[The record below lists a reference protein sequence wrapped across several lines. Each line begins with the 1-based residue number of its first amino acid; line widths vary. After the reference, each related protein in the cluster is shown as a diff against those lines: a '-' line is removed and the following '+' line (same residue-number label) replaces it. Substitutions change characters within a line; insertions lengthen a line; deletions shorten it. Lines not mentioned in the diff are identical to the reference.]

1 MPAQDVRPNYGRR
14 NGLSGSV
21 LLTAFDCAPNAVGV
35 CDEDG
40 NFLDVNAAACRLLG
54 FSRAD
59 MIGRPFLQFV
69 HPADRS
75 ASLAAYFQSVVAAAA
90 GMGVPAEHGRLRCLD
105 RGGQTVW
112 STVRWAVTEP
122 DSSGA
127 QFGVVHMHD
136 ISGQQKVESELAE
149 VEQRLSLAFHTSP
162 IGIALVDGDGR
173 MLQTNRELQ
182 ELLGY
187 AEPELQELNFLSVTH
202 PDDRAATEAVFT
214 QLAHGRLH
222 VDDSVQR
229 FQSSGGTLLYARRI
243 AAAART
249 GDGELRYLLVQ
260 VEDITG
266 EWRARAELRE
276 RAFRDALT
284 GLSTREHLA
293 AELALPRSAR
303 TLVVIA
309 VRDLSL
315 LNGTLGRAQT
325 DQLVVA
331 LARRIS
337 AHCRH
342 ADVIARLGAAEFA
355 VLLADD
361 AAPADMV
368 ARRIAAALENPI
380 ATATG
385 EVRLSIAIGTA
396 ADPTGELSLDDVLRQ
411 ADLAL
416 HINKVSAAQPWTEF
430 RPGMAADSARRLAL
444 EADLRP
450 ALDQGDISA
459 EYQPVFN
466 LADGGI
472 TSLEALARWTHPE
485 LGAISPAEFIPI
497 LEATGLIDQLTRHM
511 LGLACR
517 DVARWRQRHPERGL
531 TVAVNISAHALSN
544 PVLPALIA
552 DQLAKTGLPA
562 EALVL
567 EITETALATEHA
579 HTAAATLSKLGVH
592 LAIDDFGA
600 EYSSLS
606 RLAHLPADIIKLDR
620 SLLPDPD
627 DPTADAPVLRAVI
640 TLAGRLDKTLI
651 AEGVESD
658 TQLELLRRHGC
669 PNAQGH
675 HLARPQPAHD
685 IDRLL
690 ERRPL
695 LPRSAARLSDQAP
708 S

>member
-1 MPAQDVRPNYGRR
+1 MPAHEVRPNHGRR
-14 NGLSGSV
+14 NGLNGSV
-21 LLTAFDCAPNAVGV
+21 LLTAFDCAPTAVGV

-40 NFLDVNAAACRLLG
+40 KFLAVNAAMSRLLG
-54 FSRAD
+54 YSSQD

-69 HPADRS
+69 HPGDRS

-90 GMGVPAEHGRLRCLD
+90 GMAVPAEQGRLRCLD
-105 RGGQTVW
+105 RAEQTVW
-112 STVRWAVTEP
+112 TMVRWAVTEP
-122 DSSGA
+122 GPSGA
-127 QFGVVHMHD
+127 QFGVLHLHD
-136 ISGQQKVESELAE
+136 ITGQQKIESELAE

-162 IGIALVDGDGR
+162 IGIALVDPDGR

-187 AEPELQELNFLSVTH
+187 AEPELHKLNFLTLTH

-214 QLAHGRLH
+214 QLAHGRTH

-276 RAFRDALT
+276 RAFRDPLT
-284 GLSTREHLA
+284 GLSTRDYLA
-293 AELALPRSAR
+293 AELALPSSAR

-315 LNGTLGRAQT
+315 LNGTLGRTQT
-325 DQLVVA
+325 DQLLVA

-342 ADVIARLGAAEFA
+342 ADVIARLGAAEFG

-368 ARRIAAALENPI
+368 ARRLAAALENPI

-396 ADPTGELSLDDVLRQ
+396 ADPSGELSLDDILRQ

-416 HINKVSAAQPWTEF
+416 HINKASSSQPWTEF
-430 RPGMAADSARRLAL
+430 RPDMATDSARRITL

-450 ALDQGDISA
+450 AVEQGDISLV
-459 EYQPVFN
+459 YQPVVN
-466 LADGGI
+466 LADGTI

-485 LGAISPAEFIPI
+485 LGAITPTEFIPI
-497 LEATGLIDQLTRHM
+497 LEATGLIDQLTRHV
-511 LGLACR
+511 LHLACR
-517 DVARWRQRHPERGL
+517 DLARWRQRHPERGL
-531 TVAVNISAHALSN
+531 TVAVNISAHALGN
-544 PVLPALIA
+544 PVLPTLIT
-552 DQLAKTGLPA
+552 DQLAKHGLPA

-579 HTAAATLSKLGVH
+579 HTDAAALTKLGVH

-600 EYSSLS
+600 EYSSLA
-606 RLAHLPADIIKLDR
+606 RLAQLPADIIKLDR
-620 SLLPDPD
+620 SLLPDAD
-627 DPTADAPVLRAVI
+627 HASADAPVLRAVI
-640 TLAGRLDKTLI
+640 TMAARLDKTLI
-651 AEGVESD
+651 AEGVETN
-658 TQLELLRRHGC
+658 TQLELLHRHGC
-669 PNAQGH
+669 PHAQGH
-675 HLARPQPAHD
+675 HLAPPQPAHD
-685 IDRLL
+685 IERLL
-690 ERRPL
+690 DRGPL
-695 LPRSAARLSDQAP
+695 VHAVGTPT
-708 S
+708 